1 MSHPD
6 EEVLAAVALGD
17 DPGLRPDLREHV
29 RSCVECSATVASLRE
44 VVSYARAG
52 ADAPP
57 MVAPPKDLWSRIEL
71 EVDAHAP
78 READASGSGRER
90 TAAPPAAEPD
100 VVRPIG
106 SAPGATRDRAPRSR
120 FPLPWA
126 AGLAAA
132 GIAIGL
138 ITGRALWQE
147 QTPAVTRATT
157 VATTRLDTLD
167 TRQRLGDAALLRT
180 DDGVDLQVATSPL
193 DAGDGYLEV
202 WLINSDGKRMV
213 SIGVLRGDGPERFP
227 ISQTLIDQGYVIVDI
242 SREGF
247 DDKPEHSGD
256 SLARGTLPT

>member
-17 DPGLRPDLREHV
+17 DPGLSPDLREHV
-29 RSCVECSATVASLRE
+29 RSCVECSATVESLRE

-57 MVAPPKDLWSRIEL
+57 MVAPAKDLWSRIEM

-78 READASGSGRER
+78 LETDASSSVRAR
-90 TAAPPAAEPD
+90 TDAPPPAAPD

-106 SAPGATRDRAPRSR
+106 SAPGATRDRAGRGR
-120 FPLPWA
+120 FSLPWA

-138 ITGRALWQE
+138 LTGWALWQD
-147 QTPAVTRATT
+147 QTPAATT

-180 DDGVDLQVATSPL
+180 DDGVDLQVATSAL

-213 SIGVLRGDGPERFP
+213 SIGVLRGDGSERFP
-227 ISQTLIDQGYVIVDI
+227 IPQILIDQGYVIVDI

>member
-17 DPGLRPDLREHV
+17 EPGLTPDPLEHV
-29 RSCVECSATVASLRE
+29 RSCGQCSATVESLRQT
-44 VVSYARAG
+44 VSYARSA

-57 MVAPPKDLWSRIEL
+57 MVAPPKDLWSRIET
-71 EVDAHAP
+71 EVDALDAP
-78 READASGSGRER
+78 GVVRSIGSMGSTPRDRSGR
-90 TAAPPAAEPD
+90 A
-100 VVRPIG
+100 
-106 SAPGATRDRAPRSR
+106 R

-132 GIAIGL
+132 GVAIGL
-138 ITGRALWQE
+138 LTGRALWQDQAPE
-147 QTPAVTRATT
+147 STT
-157 VATTRLDTLD
+157 VATARLDTLD

-180 DDGVDLQVATSPL
+180 DGRVDLRVATSPL

-213 SIGVLRGDGPERFP
+213 SIGVLQGDGPETFP

-247 DDKPEHSGD
+247 DDRPEHSGD